1 LIWGTVSDKIYRK
14 GEVRCSLFKNNY
26 TVIISSHSSGRTRA
40 VFLPRYIIAALAT
53 FACSLALGVGAVSA
67 AMYYNYRAMERAV
80 KPTFD
85 RNRTLSEE
93 NENLDSELRRRDKTI
108 ADLSFRL
115 QKERDDY
122 ALRLEELD
130 STLKKLDKFYTDLR
144 IMAGFK
150 LDAASAKKLGS
161 GGPSVSEADYFDAL
175 YKLDEERFLAEARR
189 HESTLRADCVGCEK
203 EFLVL
208 RRLLERRKSLLADV
222 PDMPPVKGVVTSYFG
237 ARRWGGRIHVG
248 LDIAASLGTAVA
260 APADG
265 VATVAG
271 PYPYYGQV
279 IFLDHGG
286 GFTTR
291 YGHLSTTEV
300 KKGDRVERGDVIG
313 RVGATGLATG
323 SHLHYEVRINGVPV
337 DPYNYLNA
345 KLPVHIVDGSKLKV
359 VEIPDDAD
367 LLIPDEVFEEYE
379 KKAAEEAGAKVVK
392 GEPAALGEKETVE

>member
-1 LIWGTVSDKIYRK
+1 M
-14 GEVRCSLFKNNY
+14 FKKDY
-26 TVIISSHSSGRTRA
+26 TIIISSHSSGKTRA
-40 VFLPRYIIAALAT
+40 VYLPRRIVAALAV
-53 FACSLALGVGAVSA
+53 FACSLTLGAGAVSA

-80 KPTFD
+80 RPTFD
-85 RNRTLSEE
+85 ENRTLTEE
-93 NENLDSELRRRDKTI
+93 NESLDSELQRRDKVI
-108 ADLSFRL
+108 SDLSFQL

-161 GGPSVSEADYFDAL
+161 GGPSVAEADYFDAL
-175 YKLDEERFLAEARR
+175 YKLDEERFRAEAKR
-189 HESTLRADCVGCEK
+189 HEGVLRSESLGCEK

-248 LDIAASLGTAVA
+248 LDIAAPLGSAVR

-265 VATVAG
+265 VAIVAG

-279 IFLDHGG
+279 VFLDHGG
-286 GFTTR
+286 GSTTR
-291 YGHLSTTEV
+291 SGHLSTADV
-300 KKGDRVERGDVIG
+300 KKGDRVESGDVIG

-337 DPYNYLNA
+337 DPYNYLNE
-345 KLPVHIVDGSKLKV
+345 KLPIHIVDGSKLKV

-379 KKAAEEAGAKVVK
+379 KKAAAEKTEA
-392 GEPAALGEKETVE
+392 PATKKLKEQKETVE

>member
-1 LIWGTVSDKIYRK
+1 
-14 GEVRCSLFKNNY
+14 LFKKDY
-26 TVIISSHSSGRTRA
+26 TIIISSHSSGKTRA
-40 VFLPRYIIAALAT
+40 LFLPRRIVAALAV
-53 FACSLALGVGAVSA
+53 FACSLTLGAGAVSA

-80 KPTFD
+80 RPTFD
-85 RNRTLSEE
+85 RNRTLTEK
-93 NENLDSELRRRDKTI
+93 NESLDYELQRRDKVI
-108 ADLSFRL
+108 ADLSFQL

-161 GGPSVSEADYFDAL
+161 GGPSVAEADYFDAL
-175 YKLDEERFLAEARR
+175 YKLDEERFRAEAKR
-189 HESTLRADCVGCEK
+189 HEGKLRSACVGCEK
-203 EFLVL
+203 DFLVL

-222 PDMPPVKGVVTSYFG
+222 PDMPPVKGIVTSYFG

-248 LDIAASLGTAVA
+248 LDIAAPLGTAVR

-265 VATVAG
+265 VVIVAG

-291 YGHLSTTEV
+291 YGHLSAAGV
-300 KKGDRVERGDVIG
+300 KKGDRVERGDIIG

-337 DPYNYLNA
+337 DPYNYLND
-345 KLPVHIVDGSKLKV
+345 KLPIHIVDGSKLKV

-367 LLIPDEVFEEYE
+367 LLIPDEVFEAYE
-379 KKAAEEAGAKVVK
+379 NKAAAEKTGATPAEELKK
-392 GEPAALGEKETVE
+392 EKETVE

>member
-1 LIWGTVSDKIYRK
+1 
-14 GEVRCSLFKNNY
+14 LFKKDY
-26 TVIISSHSSGRTRA
+26 TIIISSHSSGRTRA
-40 VFLPRYIIAALAT
+40 VYLPRRIIAALAI
-53 FACSLALGVGAVSA
+53 FACSLTLGAGAVSA

-80 KPTFD
+80 RPTFD
-85 RNRTLSEE
+85 KNQTLTEE
-93 NENLDSELRRRDKTI
+93 NKDLDYELRRRDRVI
-108 ADLSFRL
+108 SDLSFQL

-130 STLKKLDKFYTDLR
+130 ATLKKLDKFYTDLR

-161 GGPSVSEADYFDAL
+161 GGPSLSEEDYFDAL
-175 YKLDEERFLAEARR
+175 YKLDEERFRAEAKR
-189 HESTLRADCVGCEK
+189 HEGRLRSDCVGCEK
-203 EFLVL
+203 DFLVL

-222 PDMPPVKGVVTSYFG
+222 PDMPPVKGIVTSYFG

-248 LDIAASLGTAVA
+248 LDIAAPLGTAIR

-265 VATVAG
+265 VVIAAG

-291 YGHLSTTEV
+291 YGHLSAADV

-337 DPYNYLNA
+337 DPYNYLGE
-345 KLPVHIVDGSKLKV
+345 KLPIHIVDGSRLKV

-367 LLIPDEVFEEYE
+367 LLIPDDVFEAYE
-379 KKAAEEAGAKVVK
+379 KKAAAEKDDAAAPEEPK
-392 GEPAALGEKETVE
+392 KETAE

>member
-1 LIWGTVSDKIYRK
+1 M
-14 GEVRCSLFKNNY
+14 FKKDY
-26 TVIISSHSSGRTRA
+26 TIIISSHSSGRTRA
-40 VFLPRYIIAALAT
+40 VFLPRRIIAALAV
-53 FACSLALGVGAVSA
+53 FVCSFTLGVGAVSA

-80 KPTFD
+80 RPTFD
-85 RNRTLSEE
+85 KNQTLTSENRTLG
-93 NENLDSELRRRDKTI
+93 DELKRRDKVI
-108 ADLSFRL
+108 SDLSFQL

-130 STLKKLDKFYTDLR
+130 ATLKKLDKFYTDLR

-161 GGPSVSEADYFDAL
+161 GGPSLSEEDYFDAL
-175 YKLDEERFLAEARR
+175 YKLDEERFRAEAKR
-189 HESTLRADCVGCEK
+189 HESKLRSDCVGCEK
-203 EFLVL
+203 DFLVL

-222 PDMPPVKGVVTSYFG
+222 PDMPPVKGVVTSYYG
-237 ARRWGGRIHVG
+237 ARRWGGRIHGG
-248 LDIAASLGTAVA
+248 LDIAAPLGTAVR

-265 VATVAG
+265 VVIAAG

-291 YGHLSTTEV
+291 YGHLSAAEV
-300 KKGDRVERGDVIG
+300 KKGDRVERGDIIG

-337 DPYNYLNA
+337 DPYNYLNE
-345 KLPVHIVDGSKLKV
+345 KLPIHIVDGSKLKM

-367 LLIPDEVFEEYE
+367 LLIPDEVFKEYE
-379 KKAAEEAGAKVVK
+379 KKAAAEKTAVPAEE
-392 GEPAALGEKETVE
+392 EPKKEAIK

>member
-1 LIWGTVSDKIYRK
+1 M
-14 GEVRCSLFKNNY
+14 FKNAY
-26 TVIISSHSSGRTRA
+26 TLIISSHSSGRTRA
-40 VFLPRYIIAALAT
+40 VFLPRRIIAALAA
-53 FACSLALGVGAVSA
+53 FACSLTVGVGAVAA
-67 AMYYNYRAMERAV
+67 AMYYNYRAMDRAV
-80 KPTFD
+80 RPTFD
-85 RNRTLSEE
+85 RNRTLTGENRSLGSEMK
-93 NENLDSELRRRDKTI
+93 RRDKVI
-108 ADLSFRL
+108 ADLSFEL

-130 STLKKLDKFYTDLR
+130 SSLKKLDKFYTDLR

-150 LDAASAKKLGS
+150 LDAASAKKLGA
-161 GGPSVSEADYFDAL
+161 GGPSVDEADYFDGL
-175 YKLDEERFLAEARR
+175 YKLDEERFRAEARR
-189 HESTLRADCVGCEK
+189 HEGTLRSECIGCEK

-222 PDMPPVKGVVTSYFG
+222 PDMSPVKGIITSYFG

-248 LDIAASLGTAVA
+248 LDVAAPLGTAVR

-265 VATVAG
+265 VALVAG
-271 PYPYYGQV
+271 AYPYYGQV

-291 YGHLSTTEV
+291 YGHLSTADV

-345 KLPVHIVDGSKLKV
+345 KLPIHIVDGSKLKV

-367 LLIPDEVFEEYE
+367 LLIPDEVFEAYE
-379 KKAAEEAGAKVVK
+379 KKASAGAVGK
-392 GEPAALGEKETVE
+392 AAVDEKETAE

>member
-1 LIWGTVSDKIYRK
+1 M
-14 GEVRCSLFKNNY
+14 FKNDY

-40 VFLPRYIIAALAT
+40 VYLPRRIVAALAV
-53 FACSLALGVGAVSA
+53 FACSLTLGAGAVSA

-80 KPTFD
+80 RPTFD
-85 RNRTLSEE
+85 KNQTLTSENRTLG
-93 NENLDSELRRRDKTI
+93 DELKRRDKVI
-108 ADLSFRL
+108 SELSFQL

-130 STLKKLDKFYTDLR
+130 ATLKKLDKFYTDLR

-161 GGPSVSEADYFDAL
+161 GGPSLSEEDYFDAL
-175 YKLDEERFLAEARR
+175 YKLDEERFRAEAKR
-189 HESTLRADCVGCEK
+189 HESKLRSECVGCEK
-203 EFLVL
+203 DFLVL

-222 PDMPPVKGVVTSYFG
+222 PDMPPVKGIVTSYYG
-237 ARRWGGRIHVG
+237 ARRWSGRIHGG
-248 LDIAASLGTAVA
+248 LDIAAPLGTAVR

-265 VATVAG
+265 VVITAG

-291 YGHLSTTEV
+291 YGHLSAADV

-337 DPYNYLNA
+337 DPYNYLNE
-345 KLPVHIVDGSKLKV
+345 KLPIHIVDGSKLKV

-367 LLIPDEVFEEYE
+367 LLIPDEVFEAYE
-379 KKAAEEAGAKVVK
+379 KKAAAEKTGA
-392 GEPAALGEKETVE
+392 PAAKEPEKKKETVE

>member
-1 LIWGTVSDKIYRK
+1 
-14 GEVRCSLFKNNY
+14 LFKKDY
-26 TVIISSHSSGRTRA
+26 TIIISSHSSGKTRA
-40 VFLPRYIIAALAT
+40 VYLPRRIIAALAI
-53 FACSLALGVGAVSA
+53 FACSLTLGAGAVSA

-80 KPTFD
+80 RPTFD
-85 RNRTLSEE
+85 ENRTLTEE
-93 NENLDSELRRRDKTI
+93 NESLDNELERRDKVI
-108 ADLSFRL
+108 SDLSFRL

-161 GGPSVSEADYFDAL
+161 GGPSVAEADYFDAL
-175 YKLDEERFLAEARR
+175 YKLDEERFRAEAKH
-189 HESTLRADCVGCEK
+189 HEGVLRSESLGCEE

-248 LDIAASLGTAVA
+248 LDIAAPLGTAVR

-265 VATVAG
+265 VAIVAG

-279 IFLDHGG
+279 VFLDHGG

-291 YGHLSTTEV
+291 YGHLSTADV

-337 DPYNYLNA
+337 DPYNYLNE
-345 KLPVHIVDGSKLKV
+345 KLPIHIVDGSKLKV

-379 KKAAEEAGAKVVK
+379 KKAAAEKTEA
-392 GEPAALGEKETVE
+392 PATKKLKEQKETVE

>member
-1 LIWGTVSDKIYRK
+1 
-14 GEVRCSLFKNNY
+14 
-26 TVIISSHSSGRTRA
+26 
-40 VFLPRYIIAALAT
+40 
-53 FACSLALGVGAVSA
+53 
-67 AMYYNYRAMERAV
+67 MYYNYRAMERAV
-80 KPTFD
+80 TPTFD
-85 RNRTLSEE
+85 KNRTLTKE
-93 NENLDSELRRRDKTI
+93 NRTLDDELKRRDKVI
-108 ADLSFRL
+108 ATLSFQL

-175 YKLDEERFLAEARR
+175 YKLDEERFRAEARR
-189 HESTLRADCVGCEK
+189 HEGKLRYDCVGCEK
-203 EFLVL
+203 DFLIL

-222 PDMPPVKGVVTSYFG
+222 PDMPPVKGVVTSYYG
-237 ARRWGGRIHVG
+237 ARRWGGLIHAG
-248 LDIAASLGTAVA
+248 LDIAAPAGTAVR

-265 VATVAG
+265 VVVVAG

-291 YGHLSTTEV
+291 YGHLSSV
-300 KKGDRVERGDVIG
+300 DAKKGDRVEAGDVIG

-323 SHLHYEVRINGVPV
+323 NHLHYEVRINGVPV
-337 DPYNYLNA
+337 DPYNYLND
-345 KLPVHIVDGSKLKV
+345 KLPIHIVDGSKLKV

-367 LLIPDEVFEEYE
+367 LLIPDEVFEAYE
-379 KKAAEEAGAKVVK
+379 KKAAADKAGASAPK
-392 GEPAALGEKETVE
+392 ELEKEKKAVE